1 MPGSGSEG
9 HWTPLPSHPG
19 PLGNTRSEAKGWAG
33 MFRVEDKVMSN
44 LKAHSEFAAELG
56 QREKLV
62 LT

>member
-1 MPGSGSEG
+1 
-9 HWTPLPSHPG
+9 
-19 PLGNTRSEAKGWAG
+19 